1 MQNVIGLWVVML
13 SVVMLYIVRGAA
25 YYNMEIIT
33 GVKRFIVYAA
43 LSRYNGDKMQNGQL
57 SCRHVRY
64 R

>member
-1 MQNVIGLWVVML
+1 MRRYAKCRYAIC
-13 SVVMLYIVRGAA
+13 RGAA

-33 GVKRFIVYAA
+33 AVKRFIVYAV
-43 LSRYNGDKMQNGQL
+43 LSRYIGDKMQNGQL